1 MMTIEANFH
10 SVIMMKTI
18 QKREPNIIVDRIAE
32 PK

>member
-10 SVIMMKTI
+10 SVIMMITI
-18 QKREPNIIVDRIAE
+18 QKENLTIIVDRIAE